1 MTIQPSGSATGSDSV
16 PGTVL
21 LNLPV
26 AYIHPRLAARNS
38 IPSGGVTYSPARL
51 ISSADHAVIGQAVQ
65 LS

>member
-1 MTIQPSGSATGSDSV
+1 V